1 MTTNTDDSLEIAQP
15 EDFFVQRDADD
26 NLQPVT
32 QELPGVEEKIRVIPM
47 SIGDLNQYA
56 SAGQQLNP
64 ADLTSEDLADILNK
78 HWYDVREN
86 DDFEVT
92 AEMLEEDMIGFGKDA
107 LITAILRASGYD
119 LQQSLNMENLEML
132 DKVPEGKLETM
143 MDLAENRS

>member
-1 MTTNTDDSLEIAQP
+1 MTNAESELSIAQP
-15 EDFFVQRDADD
+15 EDFFVQRDGDD

-47 SIGDLNQYA
+47 SIGDLNQYGG
-56 SAGQQLNP
+56 SGRQMNP
-64 ADLTSEDLADILNK
+64 ADLTSEDLAEILNE
-78 HWYDVREN
+78 HWYDVRDN

-92 AEMLEEDMIGFGKDA
+92 VEMLEEDMIGFGKDA

-132 DKVPEGKLETM
+132 EQVPEGKLETM
-143 MDLAENRS
+143 MDLAEKRS

>member
-1 MTTNTDDSLEIAQP
+1 MTNAESELEIAQP
-15 EDFFVQRDADD
+15 EDFFIQRDADD
-26 NLQPVT
+26 NLQPIT

-143 MDLAENRS
+143 MDLAENRN

>member
-1 MTTNTDDSLEIAQP
+1 MTNTESELEIAQP

-64 ADLTSEDLADILNK
+64 AELTNEELAQILND
-78 HWYDVREN
+78 HWYDVRER
-86 DDFEVT
+86 DDFEIT
-92 AEMLEEDMIGFGKDA
+92 AEMLEKDMIGFGKDA
-107 LITAILRASGYD
+107 LITTILRASGYD

-132 DKVPEGKLETM
+132 EQVPEGKLEVM
-143 MDLAENRS
+143 MDLAEKRN

>member
-1 MTTNTDDSLEIAQP
+1 MTNAESELEIAQP

>member
-1 MTTNTDDSLEIAQP
+1 MTNAESELDIAQP

-47 SIGDLNQYA
+47 SIGDLNQYGG
-56 SAGQQLNP
+56 SGRQLNP
-64 ADLTSEDLADILNK
+64 AELTNEDLAEILNE
-78 HWYDVREN
+78 HWYDVRDN
-86 DDFEVT
+86 DDFDIS
-92 AEMLEEDMIGFGKDA
+92 AEMLEKDMIGFGKDA

-132 DKVPEGKLETM
+132 ERVPEGKLETM
-143 MDLAENRS
+143 MDLAEKRS